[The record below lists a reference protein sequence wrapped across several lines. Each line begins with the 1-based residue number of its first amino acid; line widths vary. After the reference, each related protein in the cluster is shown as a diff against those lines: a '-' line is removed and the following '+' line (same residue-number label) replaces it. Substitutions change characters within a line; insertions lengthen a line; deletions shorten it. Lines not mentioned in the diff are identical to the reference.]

1 MGWTSSAELAVRGVL
16 GCWAPGGVD
25 GDAKRNGEEHPVKQA
40 NCPFCNPL
48 TERVF
53 YRDSLVI
60 GLWDGFPVTAGHA
73 LLIPVRHAPTWFDA
87 TQDEKSALVR
97 SIDIARHAI
106 ESQGTVDG
114 FNIGI
119 NCGEAAGQ
127 TVFHLHVHV
136 IPRRRGDVEDPR
148 GGVRHVIPTKA
159 NYVRDRDDR
168 LEAVPYAL
176 REQVL
181 VTGDLDPLL
190 PHLKNHLAMA
200 RAADMAVAFTLR
212 SGLDL
217 IQPYLQDLLDRGGV
231 LRILTGDYLGA
242 TDPDALLR
250 LLDLEGRVETRVY
263 ETSTVGDLPA
273 FGGSFH
279 PKAYL
284 FEHQDGSGAAFIGS
298 SNLSHT
304 ALTSGVEWNYKV
316 LEARDRA
323 GLADIRMAFDRL
335 FHSPKTR
342 PVTTDW
348 IDSYRNRR
356 TKDPIQQQAAVL
368 EVATEPPLLI
378 PHPHSIQVEALK
390 NLTETR
396 IAGKRAGLIVLAT
409 GLGKTWLS
417 AFDSGSFKRV
427 LFIAHREEIL
437 GQALATF
444 RATRPHDRLSRF
456 TGNEKET
463 GAAVLFA
470 SVQTLSRIEHLRK
483 FTPDEFDYVVVD
495 EFHHAEARTYR
506 KLIDYF
512 KPTFLLGL
520 TATPE
525 RSDGADLLAL
535 CEDNLVYR
543 CELTQG
549 IQRGLLCPFRYFG
562 VPDTVD
568 YKNIPWRNKKFDED
582 KLTEAVATQARAEN
596 ILEQYRKR
604 AGNRTIAFCVSQR
617 HADFMR
623 EFFVRN
629 GISARS
635 VHAGSTSDPRA
646 ASLDALKEGKLS
658 VLCAVDMFNEGIDV
672 PELDTVMM
680 LRPTES
686 RIVWL
691 QQFGRGLRKS
701 SAEKK
706 LTVIDYIGNH
716 RSFMLKPQALFGLPA
731 GDREV
736 LNLLSRLER
745 GEQVLPVGCEVTYE
759 LEVKNIFRELLR
771 RGEGTVEL
779 LTRRYQD
786 FRDMIGVRPTAS
798 EMFREGYNPRA
809 MKAHHGSW
817 LGFVRAQN
825 GLTAAEAAARETLVG
840 FLDAL
845 EVTEMSK
852 SYKMVTLLAMLN
864 RNGLP
869 GRISVG
875 DLALEVTSLCLQHP
889 RMKQDLGAAA
899 TDVAAL
905 RRLLLAQPIPAWCEG
920 RGTGGVPYFELQA
933 DQLRF
938 LPSISD
944 ELIAPAQELIR
955 EIVDWR
961 LAEYFSR
968 AGSVTAA
975 GEEYSLKVSRAGEQP
990 MLFLPDRNN
999 HAELPEGWTQVRMS
1013 GQMLRANFVKVAL
1026 NVVQASGSEKNVLP
1040 ELLTEWFGPDVGK
1053 PGTKHQVILQR
1064 EGTDWVLQPVAIS
1077 SGAAVPYKA
1086 YLRADIPPLFGLR
1099 HSEFWRQGFIR
1110 QGNLTFLLV
1119 TLDKS
1124 AHDEAFKYQDHFIS
1138 STEFQWQSQNQTTQT
1153 SKAGESIRDHRKLG
1167 IEVHLFVRAK
1177 GRGAEGRGAPFYY
1190 MGRVDFKSWEG
1201 NKPITVRWGMKS
1213 PVPKPLWTEL
1223 GVPPNT
1229 SP

>member
-1 MGWTSSAELAVRGVL
+1 
-16 GCWAPGGVD
+16 
-25 GDAKRNGEEHPVKQA
+25 
-40 NCPFCNPL
+40 
-48 TERVF
+48 
-53 YRDSLVI
+53 
-60 GLWDGFPVTAGHA
+60 
-73 LLIPVRHAPTWFDA
+73 
-87 TQDEKSALVR
+87 
-97 SIDIARHAI
+97 
-106 ESQGTVDG
+106 
-114 FNIGI
+114 
-119 NCGEAAGQ
+119 
-127 TVFHLHVHV
+127 
-136 IPRRRGDVEDPR
+136 
-148 GGVRHVIPTKA
+148 
-159 NYVRDRDDR
+159 
-168 LEAVPYAL
+168 
-176 REQVL
+176 
-181 VTGDLDPLL
+181 
-190 PHLKNHLAMA
+190 
-200 RAADMAVAFTLR
+200 MAVAFTLR

-250 LLDLEGRVETRVY
+250 LLDLEGRVECRVY
-263 ETSTVGDLPA
+263 ETSPAGDVTA

-323 GLADIRMAFDRL
+323 GLADIRTAFYQL
-335 FHSPKTR
+335 FHSAKTR
-342 PVTTDW
+342 PLTTDW
-348 IDSYRNRR
+348 IDIYSNRR
-356 TKDPIQQQAAVL
+356 AADPIQRQAAAL
-368 EVATEPPLLI
+368 EVATEPPVPI
-378 PHPHSIQVEALK
+378 PDPHSIQVEALQK
-390 NLTETR
+390 LTETR
-396 IAGKRAGLIVLAT
+396 TAGKRAGLVVLAT

-417 AFDSGSFKRV
+417 AFDSCSFRRV

-444 RATRPHDRLSRF
+444 RAIRPHDRLGRF
-456 TGNEKET
+456 MGDEKDP

-470 SVQTLSRIEHLRK
+470 SVQTLSRLEHLRK
-483 FTPDEFDYVVVD
+483 FTPDEFDYVIVD

-506 KLIDYF
+506 KVIDYF
-512 KPTFLLGL
+512 KPSFLLGL

-535 CEDNLVYR
+535 CEDNLAYR
-543 CELTQG
+543 CDLAQG
-549 IQRGLLCPFRYFG
+549 IQRGLLCPFRYYG

-596 ILEQYRKR
+596 TLEQYRKR

-623 EFFVRN
+623 NFFARN

-658 VLCAVDMFNEGIDV
+658 VLCAVDMLNEGVDV

-701 SAEKK
+701 SADKK

-736 LNLLSRLER
+736 LNLLTRLER
-745 GEQVLPVGCEVTYE
+745 GEQVLPDGCEVTYE
-759 LEVKNIFRELLR
+759 LEVKNMFRELLR
-771 RGEGTVEL
+771 RGEGAVEL

-786 FRDMIGVRPTAS
+786 FRDMIGVRPSAS
-798 EMFREGYNPRA
+798 EMYREGYNPRA
-809 MKAHHGSW
+809 MKAQHGSW

-825 GLTAAEAAARETLVG
+825 GLTAAEATAHEALRG

-864 RNGLP
+864 RNAVP
-869 GRISVG
+869 GGISVG
-875 DLALEVTSLCLQHP
+875 NLVLEVTSLSAQHP
-889 RMKQDLGAAA
+889 RMAEDLGAAT
-899 TDVAAL
+899 TDAAAL

-920 RGTGGVPYFELQA
+920 RGTGGVPYFELQE

-938 LPSISD
+938 LATVSE

-968 AGSVTAA
+968 ASSATDS

-990 MLFLPDRNN
+990 MLFLPDRNA
-999 HAELPEGWTQVRMS
+999 HAELPEGWTQVRVNGRALS
-1013 GQMLRANFVKVAL
+1013 ANFVKVAL
-1026 NVVQASGSEKNVLP
+1026 NVVRASDSEKNVLP
-1040 ELLTEWFGPDVGK
+1040 ELLMEWFGPDAGK
-1053 PGTKHQVILQR
+1053 PGTKHQVTLRR
-1064 EGTDWVLQPVAIS
+1064 EGADWLLQPIAVS

-1086 YLRADIPPLFGLR
+1086 YVRADIPPLFGLK

-1124 AHDEAFKYQDHFIS
+1124 AHEEAFKYQDHFIS
-1138 STEFQWQSQNQTTQT
+1138 PNEFQWQSQNQTAQK
-1153 SKAGESIRDHRKLG
+1153 SKAGESIRDHKKLG
-1167 IEVHLFVRAK
+1167 IDVHLFVRAK
-1177 GRGAEGRGAPFYY
+1177 GKTPEGRGAPFYY
-1190 MGRVDFKSWEG
+1190 LGRMDFKSWAG
-1201 NKPITVRWGMKS
+1201 DKPITVQWIMQR
-1213 PVPKPLWTEL
+1213 PVPALLWKEFGIISADQENRPAEGL
-1223 GVPPNT
+1223 
-1229 SP
+1229 

>member
-1 MGWTSSAELAVRGVL
+1 MT
-16 GCWAPGGVD
+16 
-25 GDAKRNGEEHPVKQA
+25 QA
-40 NCPFCNPL
+40 GCPFCNPPS
-48 TERVF
+48 ERVF

-87 TQDEKSALVR
+87 TQDERAALMR

-106 ESQGTVDG
+106 ESQGMVDG

-127 TVFHLHVHV
+127 TVFHLHIHV

-148 GGVRHVIPTKA
+148 GGVRHVIPAKG

-181 VTGDLDPLL
+181 ITGASDPLL
-190 PHLKNHLAMA
+190 PHLKNHLAIA
-200 RAADMAVAFTLR
+200 RGADMAVAFTLR

-250 LLDLEGRVETRVY
+250 LLDLEGRVECRVY
-263 ETSTVGDLPA
+263 ETSAAGDVPA

-323 GLADIRMAFDRL
+323 GLADIRAAFYQL

-342 PVTTDW
+342 PLTSDW
-348 IDSYRNRR
+348 IDIYRIRR
-356 TKDPIQQQAAVL
+356 AADPIQKQAAAL
-368 EVATEPPLLI
+368 EVATEPPVLI
-378 PHPHSIQVEALK
+378 PEPHSIQVEALNK
-390 NLTETR
+390 LVETR
-396 IAGKRAGLIVLAT
+396 TSGKRAGLVVLAT

-417 AFDSGSFKRV
+417 AFDSSSFRRV

-444 RATRPHDRLSRF
+444 RAIRPHDRLGRF
-456 TGNEKET
+456 TGNDKDP
-463 GAAVLFA
+463 GATVLFA
-470 SVQTLSRIEHLRK
+470 SVQTLNRLEHLRK
-483 FTPDEFDYVVVD
+483 FAPDEFDYVVVD

-506 KLIDYF
+506 KLIDFF
-512 KPTFLLGL
+512 KPLFLLGL

-543 CELTQG
+543 CDLPQG

-582 KLTEAVATQARAEN
+582 KLTEAVATQVRAEN
-596 ILEQYRKR
+596 ILEQYHKR
-604 AGNRTIAFCVSQR
+604 AGDRTIAFCVSQR

-623 EFFVRN
+623 DFLVRN

-658 VLCAVDMFNEGIDV
+658 VLCAVDMFNEGVDV

-701 SAEKK
+701 SADKK

-736 LNLLSRLER
+736 LNLLSRLEK
-745 GEQVLPVGCEVTYE
+745 GEQVLPDGCEVTYE
-759 LEVKNIFRELLR
+759 LEVKNMFRELLR
-771 RGEGTVEL
+771 RGEGAVEL

-786 FRDMIGVRPTAS
+786 FRDMIGVRPSAS
-798 EMFREGYNPRA
+798 EMYREGYNPRA
-809 MKAHHGSW
+809 MKAQHGSW
-817 LGFVRAQN
+817 LGFVRSHN
-825 GLTAAEAAARETLVG
+825 GLTTADATAQEAIRG

-864 RNGLP
+864 RNALP
-869 GRISVG
+869 GKLSVSN
-875 DLALEVTSLCLQHP
+875 LVSEVTNLSLQHP
-889 RMKQDLGAAA
+889 HVKEDLGDSS
-899 TDVAAL
+899 TDAAAL

-920 RGTGGVPYFELQA
+920 RGTGGVSYFDLHD

-938 LPSISD
+938 LPSVS
-944 ELIAPAQELIR
+944 EQLIAPAQELIR

-968 AGSVTAA
+968 AGAGTIS

-990 MLFLPDRNN
+990 MLFLPDRNA
-999 HAELPEGWTQVRMS
+999 HAELPEGWTQVLANGGAFS
-1013 GQMLRANFVKVAL
+1013 ANFVKVAL
-1026 NVVQASGSEKNVLP
+1026 NVVHASDSEKNVLP
-1040 ELLTEWFGPDVGK
+1040 ELLTDWFGPDAGK
-1053 PGTKHQVILQR
+1053 PGTKHQVALRR
-1064 EGTDWVLQPVAIS
+1064 EGAEWVLQPVAVS

-1086 YLRADIPPLFGLR
+1086 YVRADIPPLFGLK

-1124 AHDEAFKYQDHFIS
+1124 AHEDAFKYQDHFIS
-1138 STEFQWQSQNQTTQT
+1138 PNEFQWQSQNQTMQK
-1153 SKAGESIRDHRKLG
+1153 SKAGESIRDHKKLG
-1167 IEVHLFVRAK
+1167 IDVHLFVRAK
-1177 GRGAEGRGAPFYY
+1177 GKTPEGRGAPFYY
-1190 MGRVDFKSWEG
+1190 LGRVNFESWEG
-1201 NKPITVRWGMKS
+1201 DKPITVRWVMQS
-1213 PVPKPLWTEL
+1213 SVPELLWKEL
-1223 GVPPNT
+1223 GVNAEVRQ
-1229 SP
+1229 

>member
-1 MGWTSSAELAVRGVL
+1 MT
-16 GCWAPGGVD
+16 
-25 GDAKRNGEEHPVKQA
+25 QA
-40 NCPFCNPL
+40 SCPFCNPP

-73 LLIPVRHAPTWFDA
+73 LLIPVRHAPTWFDT
-87 TQDEKSALVR
+87 TQDERIAMMR

-106 ESQGTVDG
+106 ESRGTVDG
-114 FNIGI
+114 YNIGI

-127 TVFHLHVHV
+127 TVFHVHVHV
-136 IPRRRGDVEDPR
+136 IPRRRWDVDDPR
-148 GGVRHVIPTKA
+148 GGVRHVIPAKA

-168 LEAVPYAL
+168 LEAVPYAQ

-181 VTGDLDPLL
+181 ITGASDPLL
-190 PHLKNHLAMA
+190 PHLKNQLAIA
-200 RAADMAVAFTLR
+200 RGTDIAVAFTLR

-250 LLDLEGRVETRVY
+250 LLDLEGRVECRVY
-263 ETSTVGDLPA
+263 ETAAAGDTPA

-279 PKAYL
+279 PKAYV

-298 SNLSHT
+298 SNLSQT
-304 ALTSGVEWNYKV
+304 ALTSGIEWNYKV
-316 LEARDRA
+316 LESRDRA
-323 GLADIRMAFDRL
+323 GLADIRAAFYQL
-335 FHSPKTR
+335 FHSGKTR
-342 PVTTDW
+342 PLSIEW
-348 IDSYRNRR
+348 IDAYRNRR
-356 TKDPIQQQAAVL
+356 AAHPVQQQAAAL
-368 EVATEPPLLI
+368 EVATEPPVPI
-378 PHPHSIQVEALK
+378 PAPHSIQVDALEK
-390 NLTETR
+390 LTETR
-396 IAGKRAGLIVLAT
+396 NAGKRAGLVVLAT

-417 AFDSGSFKRV
+417 AFDSAQFKRV

-444 RATRPHDRLSRF
+444 RAIRPHDSLGRF
-456 TGNEKET
+456 TGNEKDHR
-463 GAAVLFA
+463 AAVLFA
-470 SVQTLSRIEHLRK
+470 SVQTLSRMEHLRK
-483 FTPDEFDYVVVD
+483 FSPDEFDYVVVD

-506 KLIDYF
+506 KVIDYF
-512 KPTFLLGL
+512 KPSFLLGL

-535 CEDNLVYR
+535 CDDNLVYR

-549 IQRGLLCPFRYFG
+549 IQRGLLCPFRYYG

-582 KLTEAVATQARAEN
+582 KLTEAVATRVRAEN

-604 AGNRTIAFCVSQR
+604 AGDRTIAFCVSQR

-623 EFFVRN
+623 DFFVRN

-635 VHAGSTSDPRA
+635 VHAGSASDPRA

-658 VLCAVDMFNEGIDV
+658 VLCAVDMFNEGVDV

-701 SAEKK
+701 SADKK

-736 LNLLSRLER
+736 LNLLTRLEQ
-745 GEQVLPVGCEVTYE
+745 GEQILPAGCEVTYE
-759 LEVKNIFRELLR
+759 LEVKNMFRELLR
-771 RGEGTVEL
+771 RGEGAVEL
-779 LTRRYQD
+779 LTRRFQD
-786 FRDMIGVRPTAS
+786 FRDLIGVRPSAS
-798 EMFREGYNPRA
+798 EMYREGYNPRA
-809 MKAHHGSW
+809 IKAQHGSW
-817 LGFVRAQN
+817 LRFVRAQK
-825 GLTAAEAAARETLVG
+825 GLTTAEGTAHEALVG

-864 RNGLP
+864 RNALP
-869 GRISVG
+869 GKLSVS
-875 DLALEVTSLCLQHP
+875 DLVSEVTSLSDQHP
-889 RMKQDLGAAA
+889 HVKEDLGDSSIDA
-899 TDVAAL
+899 VAL

-920 RGTGGVPYFELQA
+920 RGTGGVPYFDLHE

-938 LPSISD
+938 LPTVSQ
-944 ELIAPAQELIR
+944 ELIAPTQELIR

-968 AGSVTAA
+968 AGASTIS
-975 GEEYSLKVSRAGEQP
+975 GGEYSLKVSRAGEQP
-990 MLFLPDRNN
+990 MLFLPDRNA
-999 HAELPEGWTQVRMS
+999 HAELPEGWTKVRVNGREFS
-1013 GQMLRANFVKVAL
+1013 ANFVKIAL
-1026 NVVQASGSEKNVLP
+1026 NVVHSSDPEKNVLP
-1040 ELLTEWFGPDVGK
+1040 ELLTDWFGPDAGK
-1053 PGTKHQVILQR
+1053 PGTKHQVALRR
-1064 EGTDWVLQPVAIS
+1064 EGEGWVLEPVAVS

-1086 YLRADIPPLFGLR
+1086 YVRADIPPLFGLK

-1124 AHDEAFKYQDHFIS
+1124 GHEEAFKYQDRFIS
-1138 STEFQWQSQNQTTQT
+1138 PNEFQWQSQNQTTQK
-1153 SKAGESIRDHRKLG
+1153 SKAGESIRDHKQLG
-1167 IEVHLFVRAK
+1167 IAVHLFVRAK
-1177 GRGAEGRGAPFYY
+1177 GKTPEGRGAPFYY
-1190 MGRVDFKSWEG
+1190 LGRVNFKSWDG
-1201 NKPITVRWGMKS
+1201 DKPITVRWVMQS
-1213 PVPKPLWTEL
+1213 SVPELLWKEL
-1223 GVPPNT
+1223 GVNAT
-1229 SP
+1229 VSQ

>member
-1 MGWTSSAELAVRGVL
+1 MT
-16 GCWAPGGVD
+16 
-25 GDAKRNGEEHPVKQA
+25 QA
-40 NCPFCNPL
+40 SCPFCHPP

-60 GLWDGFPVTAGHA
+60 GLWDGFPVTSGHA

-87 TQDEKSALVR
+87 TQDERIALMR

-106 ESQGTVDG
+106 ESRGTVDG
-114 FNIGI
+114 YNIGI

-127 TVFHLHVHV
+127 TVFHVHVHV
-136 IPRRRGDVEDPR
+136 IPRRRGDVDDPR
-148 GGVRHVIPTKA
+148 GGVRHVMPAKA

-168 LEAVPYAL
+168 LEAVPYAQ

-181 VTGDLDPLL
+181 ITGASDPLL
-190 PHLKNHLAMA
+190 PHLKNQLAIA
-200 RAADMAVAFTLR
+200 RGTDIAVAFTLR

-250 LLDLEGRVETRVY
+250 LLDLEGRVECRVY
-263 ETSTVGDLPA
+263 ETSAAGDVHA

-298 SNLSHT
+298 SNLSQT
-304 ALTSGVEWNYKV
+304 ALTSGIEWNYKV
-316 LEARDRA
+316 LESRDRA
-323 GLADIRMAFDRL
+323 GLADIRAAFYQL
-335 FHSPKTR
+335 FHSGKTR
-342 PVTTDW
+342 PLSIEW
-348 IDSYRNRR
+348 IDAYRNRR
-356 TKDPIQQQAAVL
+356 AADPVQEQAAAL
-368 EVATEPPLLI
+368 EVATEPPVPI
-378 PHPHSIQVEALK
+378 PEPHSIQVDALEK
-390 NLTETR
+390 LTETR
-396 IAGKRAGLIVLAT
+396 NAGKRAGLVVLAT

-417 AFDSGSFKRV
+417 AFDSGQFKRV

-444 RATRPHDRLSRF
+444 RAIRPHDSLGRF
-456 TGNEKET
+456 TGNEKDHR
-463 GAAVLFA
+463 AAVLFA
-470 SVQTLSRIEHLRK
+470 SVQTMSRIEHLRK
-483 FTPDEFDYVVVD
+483 FSPDEFDYVVVD

-506 KLIDYF
+506 KVLDYF
-512 KPTFLLGL
+512 KPSFLLGL

-549 IQRGLLCPFRYFG
+549 IQRGLLCPFRYYG

-582 KLTEAVATQARAEN
+582 KLTEAVATRVRAEN

-604 AGNRTIAFCVSQR
+604 AGDRTIAFCVSQR

-623 EFFVRN
+623 DFFVRN

-635 VHAGSTSDPRA
+635 VHAGSASDPRA
-646 ASLDALKEGKLS
+646 VSLDALKEGKLS

-701 SAEKK
+701 SAGKK

-736 LNLLSRLER
+736 LNLLTRLEQ
-745 GEQVLPVGCEVTYE
+745 GEQILPDGCEVTYE
-759 LEVKNIFRELLR
+759 LEVKTMFRELLR
-771 RGEGTVEL
+771 RGEGAVEL
-779 LTRRYQD
+779 LTRRFQD
-786 FRDMIGVRPTAS
+786 FRDMIGVRPSAS
-798 EMFREGYNPRA
+798 EMYREGYNPRA
-809 MKAHHGSW
+809 MKAQHGSW
-817 LGFVRAQN
+817 LRFVRAQN
-825 GLTAAEAAARETLVG
+825 GLATAEATAHEALVG
-840 FLDAL
+840 FLDAI

-864 RNGLP
+864 RNALP
-869 GRISVG
+869 GKLSVA
-875 DLALEVTSLCLQHP
+875 DLVSEVTSLSLQHP
-889 RMKQDLGAAA
+889 HVKEDLEGSSIDAAA
-899 TDVAAL
+899 L
-905 RRLLLAQPIPAWCEG
+905 KRLLLAQPIPAWCEG
-920 RGTGGVPYFELQA
+920 RGTGGVPYFDLHE

-938 LPSISD
+938 LPTVSK

-968 AGSVTAA
+968 AGANTIS
-975 GEEYSLKVSRAGEQP
+975 GGQYSLKVSRAGEQP
-990 MLFLPDRNN
+990 MLFLPNRNA
-999 HAELPEGWTQVRMS
+999 HAELPEGWTKVQVNGREFS
-1013 GQMLRANFVKVAL
+1013 ANFVKVAL
-1026 NVVQASGSEKNVLP
+1026 NVVHAPNSEKNVLP
-1040 ELLTEWFGPDVGK
+1040 ELLTDWFGADAGK
-1053 PGTKHQVILQR
+1053 PGTKHLVALRR
-1064 EGTDWVLQPVAIS
+1064 EGEGWVLQPVAVS

-1086 YLRADIPPLFGLR
+1086 YVRADIPPLFGLK

-1110 QGNLTFLLV
+1110 QRNQTFLLV

-1124 AHDEAFKYQDHFIS
+1124 GHEEAFKYQDRFIS
-1138 STEFQWQSQNQTTQT
+1138 PNEFQWQSQNQTMQK
-1153 SKAGESIRDHRKLG
+1153 SKAGESIRDHKQLG
-1167 IEVHLFVRAK
+1167 IDVHLFVRAK
-1177 GRGAEGRGAPFYY
+1177 GKTPEGRGAPFYY
-1190 MGRVDFKSWEG
+1190 LGRVDFKSWEG
-1201 NKPITVRWGMKS
+1201 DKPITVRWVMDS
-1213 PVPKPLWTEL
+1213 SVPELLWKEL
-1223 GVPPNT
+1223 GVNAAV
-1229 SP
+1229 SQ

>member
-1 MGWTSSAELAVRGVL
+1 MT
-16 GCWAPGGVD
+16 
-25 GDAKRNGEEHPVKQA
+25 QA
-40 NCPFCNPL
+40 SCPFCNPPM
-48 TERVF
+48 ERVF

-60 GLWDGFPVTAGHA
+60 GLWDGFPVTVGHA

-87 TQDEKSALVR
+87 TQDERAALMR

-106 ESQGTVDG
+106 DSQGTVDG

-136 IPRRRGDVEDPR
+136 IPRRRGDVKDPR
-148 GGVRHVIPTKA
+148 GGVRHVIPAKA

-168 LEAVPYAL
+168 LAAVPYAV

-181 VTGDLDPLL
+181 ITGGSDPLL
-190 PHLKNHLAMA
+190 PHLKNHLAIA
-200 RAADMAVAFTLR
+200 RGADMAVAFTLR

-250 LLDLEGRVETRVY
+250 LLDLEGRVECRVY
-263 ETSTVGDLPA
+263 ETSPAGDVTA

-323 GLADIRMAFDRL
+323 GLADIRTAFYQL
-335 FHSPKTR
+335 FHSAKTR
-342 PVTTDW
+342 PLTTDW
-348 IDSYRNRR
+348 IDIYSNRR
-356 TKDPIQQQAAVL
+356 AADPIQRQAAAL
-368 EVATEPPLLI
+368 EVATEPPVPI
-378 PHPHSIQVEALK
+378 PDPHSIQVEALQK
-390 NLTETR
+390 LTETR
-396 IAGKRAGLIVLAT
+396 TAGKRAGLVVLAT

-417 AFDSGSFKRV
+417 AFDSCSFRRV

-444 RATRPHDRLSRF
+444 RAIRPHDRLGRF
-456 TGNEKET
+456 MGDEKDP

-470 SVQTLSRIEHLRK
+470 SVQTLSRLEHLRK
-483 FTPDEFDYVVVD
+483 FTPDEFDYVIVD

-506 KLIDYF
+506 KVIDYF
-512 KPTFLLGL
+512 KPSFLLGL

-535 CEDNLVYR
+535 CEDNLAYR
-543 CELTQG
+543 CDLAQG
-549 IQRGLLCPFRYFG
+549 IQRGLLCPFRYYG

-596 ILEQYRKR
+596 TLEQYRKR

-623 EFFVRN
+623 NFFARN

-658 VLCAVDMFNEGIDV
+658 VLCAVDMLNEGVDV

-701 SAEKK
+701 SADKK

-736 LNLLSRLER
+736 LNLLTRLER
-745 GEQVLPVGCEVTYE
+745 GEQVLPDGCEVTYE
-759 LEVKNIFRELLR
+759 LEVKNMFRELLR
-771 RGEGTVEL
+771 RGEGAVEL

-786 FRDMIGVRPTAS
+786 FRDMIGVRPSAS
-798 EMFREGYNPRA
+798 EMYREGYNPRA
-809 MKAHHGSW
+809 MKAQHGSW

-825 GLTAAEAAARETLVG
+825 GLTAAEATAHEALRG

-864 RNGLP
+864 RNAVP
-869 GRISVG
+869 GGISVG
-875 DLALEVTSLCLQHP
+875 NLVLEVTSLSAQHP
-889 RMKQDLGAAA
+889 RMAEDLGAAT
-899 TDVAAL
+899 TDAAAL

-920 RGTGGVPYFELQA
+920 RGTGGVPYFELQE

-938 LPSISD
+938 LATVSE

-968 AGSVTAA
+968 ASSATDS

-990 MLFLPDRNN
+990 MLFLPDRNA
-999 HAELPEGWTQVRMS
+999 HAELPEGWTQVRVNGRALS
-1013 GQMLRANFVKVAL
+1013 ANFVKVAL
-1026 NVVQASGSEKNVLP
+1026 NVVRASDSEKNVLP
-1040 ELLTEWFGPDVGK
+1040 ELLMEWFGPDAGK
-1053 PGTKHQVILQR
+1053 PGTKHQVTLRR
-1064 EGTDWVLQPVAIS
+1064 EGADWLLQPIAVS

-1086 YLRADIPPLFGLR
+1086 YVRADIPPLFGLK

-1124 AHDEAFKYQDHFIS
+1124 AHEEAFKYQDHFIS
-1138 STEFQWQSQNQTTQT
+1138 PNEFQWQSQNQTAQK
-1153 SKAGESIRDHRKLG
+1153 SKAGESIRDHKKLG
-1167 IEVHLFVRAK
+1167 IDVHLFVRAK
-1177 GRGAEGRGAPFYY
+1177 GKTPEGRGAPFYY
-1190 MGRVDFKSWEG
+1190 LGRMDFKSWAG
-1201 NKPITVRWGMKS
+1201 DKPITVQWIMQR
-1213 PVPKPLWTEL
+1213 PVPALLWKEFGIISADQENRPAEGL
-1223 GVPPNT
+1223 
-1229 SP
+1229 